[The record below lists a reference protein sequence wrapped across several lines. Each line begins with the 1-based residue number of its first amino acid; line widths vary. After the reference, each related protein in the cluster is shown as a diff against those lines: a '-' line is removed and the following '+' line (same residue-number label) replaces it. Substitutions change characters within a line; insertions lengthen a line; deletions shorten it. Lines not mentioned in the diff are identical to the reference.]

1 MEDTEEEEEEEEK
14 TRGVQEGERGVS
26 TRHNCATEEIRDL
39 QSARHGLS
47 LRRWHAHRRESAVH
61 AKRPIVVALGVAVL
75 AVVRIVHA
83 CALRLTPAPP
93 TCSASGRVPGGGPLT
108 ATVAVAWGIMLRCQG
123 ISMSM
128 PIVGATHRR
137 GRDRGRER
145 GEFRR
150 RRVRRRRRVL
160 FWLVADKVV
169 RGVYMRLWLWL
180 LLLGGSW
187 DLGVVVLRSGG
198 LLEAKRRLLMGR
210 GLL

>member
-1 MEDTEEEEEEEEK
+1 M
-14 TRGVQEGERGVS
+14 
-26 TRHNCATEEIRDL
+26 
-39 QSARHGLS
+39 
-47 LRRWHAHRRESAVH
+47 
-61 AKRPIVVALGVAVL
+61 
-75 AVVRIVHA
+75 
-83 CALRLTPAPP
+83 
-93 TCSASGRVPGGGPLT
+93 T